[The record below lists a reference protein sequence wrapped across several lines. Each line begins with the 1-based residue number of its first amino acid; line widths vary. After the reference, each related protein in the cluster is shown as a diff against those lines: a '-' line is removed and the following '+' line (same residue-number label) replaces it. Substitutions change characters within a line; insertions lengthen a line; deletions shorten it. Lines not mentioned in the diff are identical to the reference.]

1 MSNICSLFYN
11 LTARKPIVFRPWVFW
26 RYIAIAC
33 ISCDFLADIL
43 LQMLKF
49 WVLNFRHFTEICF
62 LSVNVHKHCITCT
75 HSSLDEILVTQ
86 ISHLIKFSETVNF
99 TCIND
104 LFRTDTLCLLKIPV
118 QIRIFLNTEYL

>member
-43 LQMLKF
+43 PADAKF
-49 WVLNFRHFTEICF
+49 WGFKTFRHFTEICF

-104 LFRTDTLCLLKIPV
+104 LFRTDTLCLLKIPSDTD
-118 QIRIFLNTEYL
+118 F